1 MINIHPLYSSSSG
14 NMFHI
19 GSEKT
24 DILIDAGVNYKAIN
38 DALVGIDKKVDDI
51 SAVLIT
57 HEHTDHIKGL
67 TLLCRKHKIPIFA
80 SGKTA
85 DYIKEMLDEKNI
97 TSDIYK
103 ISYGQPFKIHDF
115 DITAFETSHD
125 AVMPCGYR
133 INCKD
138 TTLSYATDLGYMS
151 NEVFENLQNSDFV
164 VLESNYDETM
174 LDFGKYP
181 YPLKRRIKGNE
192 GHLSNYESAST
203 VARLARQNESNF
215 VLAHLSENNNNA
227 DLARSTFEEVLTKND
242 IDINKINLS
251 FASKNLSTEVFK
263 I

>member
-38 DALVGIDKKVDDI
+38 DALVGIYKKVDDI

-80 SGKTA
+80 CGKTA

-203 VARLARQNESNF
+203 VARLVRQNESNF
-215 VLAHLSENNNNA
+215 VLAHLSENNNNT

>member
-80 SGKTA
+80 CGKTA

-215 VLAHLSENNNNA
+215 VLAHLSENNNNT

>member
-1 MINIHPLYSSSSG
+1 
-14 NMFHI
+14 
-19 GSEKT
+19 
-24 DILIDAGVNYKAIN
+24 
-38 DALVGIDKKVDDI
+38 
-51 SAVLIT
+51 
-57 HEHTDHIKGL
+57 
-67 TLLCRKHKIPIFA
+67 
-80 SGKTA
+80 
-85 DYIKEMLDEKNI
+85 
-97 TSDIYK
+97 
-103 ISYGQPFKIHDF
+103 
-115 DITAFETSHD
+115 
-125 AVMPCGYR
+125 MPCGYR

>member
-80 SGKTA
+80 CGKTA

-227 DLARSTFEEVLTKND
+227 DLARSTFEEVLTKT
-242 IDINKINLS
+242 I
-251 FASKNLSTEVFK
+251 
-263 I
+263 

>member
-80 SGKTA
+80 CGKTA

-125 AVMPCGYR
+125 A
-133 INCKD
+133 
-138 TTLSYATDLGYMS
+138 LWL
-151 NEVFENLQNSDFV
+151 
-164 VLESNYDETM
+164 
-174 LDFGKYP
+174 
-181 YPLKRRIKGNE
+181 
-192 GHLSNYESAST
+192 
-203 VARLARQNESNF
+203 
-215 VLAHLSENNNNA
+215 
-227 DLARSTFEEVLTKND
+227 
-242 IDINKINLS
+242 
-251 FASKNLSTEVFK
+251 
-263 I
+263 

>member
-80 SGKTA
+80 CGKTA

-203 VARLARQNESNF
+203 VARLVRQNESNF
-215 VLAHLSENNNNA
+215 VLAHLSENNNNT